1 MQHHAQILH
10 ERVGAAPFLRG
21 NTQPDQAADNGG
33 KDRGAAVFQT
43 YRGVDLP
50 RSLQAYEQRAHDVPQ
65 LVRTGG
71 HGLAPSRR
79 AQRLG
84 NHLIIAH
91 PVGGNVLQIGYR
103 PLLQP
108 GQRAAVGKQDADAF
122 VFPGK
127 AVFGQALQDLLL

>member
-1 MQHHAQILH
+1 MSSVRMMSRSSSAQAGTDSH
-10 ERVGAAPFLRG
+10 FPG
-21 NTQPDQAADNGG
+21 
-33 KDRGAAVFQT
+33 
-43 YRGVDLP
+43 
-50 RSLQAYEQRAHDVPQ
+50 
-65 LVRTGG
+65 
-71 HGLAPSRR
+71 R

-84 NHLIIAH
+84 NHLIITH